1 MNFMKS
7 FRSHFAESNMEMIA
21 IDIYQIK
28 FEWPFCGFIC
38 QQSKLTLNSFQQNL
52 LTAGDFNETFEKF
65 AFR

>member
-1 MNFMKS
+1 
-7 FRSHFAESNMEMIA
+7 MIA